1 MIVWGGLPA
10 TGRGSNTGARFD
22 PDTNSWTSM
31 LASPLAGR
39 VGHSAVWTGK
49 RMIVWAG
56 LTGASGGGSSAKH
69 TQFEGT
75 TIDDGSHYEPTT
87 DTWPRMSTVGA
98 PIDLVEHFALWTG
111 TQMVV
116 IGDSHSSKGLT
127 IGGRYTP
134 LSLFMKP

>member
-1 MIVWGGLPA
+1 MNRYFPPLYCFAKQVAGPHAKVLC
-10 TGRGSNTGARFD
+10 
-22 PDTNSWTSM
+22 
-31 LASPLAGR
+31 LAVT
-39 VGHSAVWTGK
+39 VGPH
-49 RMIVWAG
+49 
-56 LTGASGGGSSAKH
+56 
-69 TQFEGT
+69 
-75 TIDDGSHYEPTT
+75 HYEPTT